1 MLAHTTLHK
10 SRSLSMLIIHLPANT
25 WKEIIQ
31 KAHINIERKHSVS
44 PVIPQGSPQ
53 SILSPSQE
61 AKIGK

>member
-1 MLAHTTLHK
+1 
-10 SRSLSMLIIHLPANT
+10 MLIIHLPANT